1 MNEFV
6 KVTYVDLS
14 KGYRYVK
21 SLENERTILRFDYFD
36 SEGYCETF
44 VLDDDD
50 PILDWLIDEQ
60 NA

>member
-21 SLENERTILRFDYFD
+21 SLENERTILRFD

-44 VLDDDD
+44 VLNDDD